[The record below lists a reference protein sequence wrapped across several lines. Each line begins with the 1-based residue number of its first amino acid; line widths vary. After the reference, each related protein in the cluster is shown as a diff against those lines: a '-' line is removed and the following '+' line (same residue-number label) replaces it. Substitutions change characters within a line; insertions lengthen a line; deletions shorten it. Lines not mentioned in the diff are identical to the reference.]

1 MRAIRQ
7 ATGLRAEYTGP
18 FGGDQAAPLA
28 EVGTDGGGGNVQGKG
43 GRGDWVN
50 SGVNL
55 DKTHRAYWRQ
65 EVADFLLAR
74 PSSISTTIVER
85 AAAPV
90 EFFAQGIIVG
100 PKPEINQLKVARRTA
115 NDHAVPPGHLLV
127 DLAVHGQAHV

>member
-65 EVADFLLAR
+65 EVADFLLA
-74 PSSISTTIVER
+74 ER
-85 AAAPV
+85 TDSLAAP
-90 EFFAQGIIVG
+90 AQ
-100 PKPEINQLKVARRTA
+100 A
-115 NDHAVPPGHLLV
+115 PPSAE
-127 DLAVHGQAHV
+127 DAS